1 MFKTDIIVMHSFQ
14 DNANCETDNKEGRS
28 GRGREETEK
37 EEGPLGQLSAGV
49 MPQETSSRNT

>member
-1 MFKTDIIVMHSFQ
+1 MMQVVQT
-14 DNANCETDNKEGRS
+14 ENKETS

-37 EEGPLGQLSAGV
+37 EEGPIGQLSSGV